1 MKFNIQSKLLL
12 SHLTAVSKVI
22 SNKNAYAIL
31 DNFLF
36 ELEGERLVVT
46 GSDMETRM
54 TTTIDVPGAEGSG
67 RFAIDVKR
75 MLNLLKELPDA
86 GLTIEVDESTLDVSI
101 TYLNGS
107 FNIVALN
114 GDDYPLKAQSDGET
128 QVLKL
133 SSKDVC
139 DGILHTLFAV
149 GTDEMHPQFMG
160 IFWDIKADGITFVAS
175 DSHKLVRYQKNN
187 VTPNM
192 ERTFILPAK
201 PASILSNV
209 LDKAGKD
216 EVVITIEDTSATFES
231 GAYQLTCRFINGR
244 YPNYNSVIPPD
255 NDKVVVV
262 DRLTLL
268 NALRRVAIFANVGG
282 LVKLDIN
289 PNEILLNAQDLDHS
303 TRAEERIQCELEG
316 NFSTEPQSF
325 MGVEDKKA
333 SLLTMG
339 FKHSDV
345 IEVLNNIESDSVNI
359 KLKDSARAGVFLPS
373 TQVEGEELLI
383 LQMPMMI

>member
-36 ELEGERLVVT
+36 ELEGERLTIT

-54 TTTIDVPGAEGSG
+54 TTTIDVPGAEGKG
-67 RFAIDVKR
+67 RFAVDVKR
-75 MLNLLKELPDA
+75 MLNLFKELPDA

-101 TYLNGS
+101 SFINGQ
-107 FNIVALN
+107 FNIAALN

-128 QVLKL
+128 QVLRLK
-133 SSKDVC
+133 SKDVC
-139 DGILHTLFAV
+139 DGIQHTLFAV

-187 VTPNM
+187 VVPNM

-201 PASILSNV
+201 PASILSSV
-209 LDKAGKD
+209 LDKNGKD
-216 EVVITIEDTSATFES
+216 EVVITIEETSATFEA
-231 GAYQLTCRFINGR
+231 GAYQLTRRFINGR
-244 YPNYNSVIPPD
+244 YPNYNSVIPQD
-255 NDKVVVV
+255 NEKVVAA
-262 DRLTLL
+262 DRITLL
-268 NALRRVAIFANVGG
+268 TALRRVAIFANVGG
-282 LVKLDIN
+282 LVKLAIGN
-289 PNEILLNAQDLDHS
+289 NEILLNAQDIDHS
-303 TRAEERIQCELEG
+303 TRAEERIQCEYEG
-316 NFSTEPQSF
+316 E
-325 MGVEDKKA
+325 A
-333 SLLTMG
+333 LTMG

-345 IEVLNNIESDSVNI
+345 IEVLNNIESETVNI
-359 KLKDSARAGVFLPS
+359 KLKDPTRAGVFLPS
-373 TQVEGEELLI
+373 HQEDGEELLI